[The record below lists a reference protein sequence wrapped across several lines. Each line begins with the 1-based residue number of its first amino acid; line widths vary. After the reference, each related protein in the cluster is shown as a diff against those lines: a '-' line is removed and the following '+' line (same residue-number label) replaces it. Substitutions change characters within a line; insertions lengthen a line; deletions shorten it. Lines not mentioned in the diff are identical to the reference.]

1 MLAELG
7 RVNGR
12 DTPRPRLLPGAG
24 PGPHTPTRTLP
35 WYLRTWFE
43 GNTSVGP
50 LGRNTAPPPPPQPSS
65 SLSVFS
71 RHRQAARA
79 ATGVVVVL
87 CAGRPS
93 WVCLAQPKRSGQS
106 SLRWRTMFC
115 FRRFTHDTH
124 RRRPPSCRGS
134 ASDDSRVLVRYSPTV
149 PSIASRRKSAWPAWR
164 AVSSMRCCSTHRSE
178 KCRPSRS
185 VLADG

>member
-1 MLAELG
+1 VLAELG
-7 RVNGR
+7 SVNGR

-24 PGPHTPTRTLP
+24 PGPHTPTRTRP

-50 LGRNTAPPPPPQPSS
+50 LGRNTAPPQPS

-79 ATGVVVVL
+79 ATGVVVL
-87 CAGRPS
+87 YAGRPS
-93 WVCLAQPKRSGQS
+93 WVCLAEPKKDSPHCAGEPC
-106 SLRWRTMFC
+106 C

-134 ASDDSRVLVRYSPTV
+134 ASEDSRVLVRYSPTV

-185 VLADG
+185 APTDS